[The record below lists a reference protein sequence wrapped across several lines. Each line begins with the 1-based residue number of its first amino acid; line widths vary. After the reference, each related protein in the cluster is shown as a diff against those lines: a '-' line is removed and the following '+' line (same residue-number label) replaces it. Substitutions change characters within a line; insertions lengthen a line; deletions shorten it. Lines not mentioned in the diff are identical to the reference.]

1 MPLKLEIVSP
11 ERMVYNDEVDM
22 VIVPG
27 RNGQLGIL
35 PHHTPLISSL
45 GVGELRIKK
54 GGTEESMLI
63 SGGFV
68 EVRPDKVIVMAD
80 LAEHS
85 DEIDEA
91 KAVEARKRAES
102 ELEQSRDPVDIARV
116 RAALQTALMR
126 DADRHAATLA
136 GLMQPCDQCGSRFAQ
151 LPVRIEIV
159 RASGPIGLPGDPAGT
174 SSNFSKGYAFCSSDH
189 AYAWARERRY
199 MLCNAAPTPFEE
211 GMQPFLPS

>member
-11 ERMVYNDEVDM
+11 ERRVYDDEVDM

-35 PHHTPLISSL
+35 PHHTRLISSL

-54 GGTEESMLI
+54 GGDEESLLI

-85 DEIDEA
+85 DEIDDD
-91 KAVEARKRAES
+91 ARGRGHVSAPRPSSSQQGSGRRRPRPCRAPD
-102 ELEQSRDPVDIARV
+102 RAHAR
-116 RAALQTALMR
+116 AH
-126 DADRHAATLA
+126 RH
-136 GLMQPCDQCGSRFAQ
+136 P
-151 LPVRIEIV
+151 P
-159 RASGPIGLPGDPAGT
+159 PLPGLGPPWMT
-174 SSNFSKGYAFCSSDH
+174 TY
-189 AYAWARERRY
+189 R
-199 MLCNAAPTPFEE
+199 
-211 GMQPFLPS
+211 

>member
-11 ERMVYNDEVDM
+11 ERRVYDDEVDM

-35 PHHTPLISSL
+35 PRHTRLISSL

-54 GGTEESMLI
+54 GGTEQSMLI

-85 DEIDEA
+85 EEIDEA
-91 KAVEARKRAES
+91 RAAEARKQAQA
-102 ELEQSRDPVDIARV
+102 ELEQAKDPVDIARV

-126 DADRHAATLA
+126 ERIATRRR
-136 GLMQPCDQCGSRFAQ
+136 SR
-151 LPVRIEIV
+151 
-159 RASGPIGLPGDPAGT
+159 G
-174 SSNFSKGYAFCSSDH
+174 
-189 AYAWARERRY
+189 
-199 MLCNAAPTPFEE
+199 
-211 GMQPFLPS
+211 

>member
-1 MPLKLEIVSP
+1 MPLQLEIVSP
-11 ERMVYNDEVDM
+11 ERRAYTDEVDM

-27 RNGQLGIL
+27 IDGQLGIL
-35 PHHTPLISSL
+35 PHHTRLISVL

-85 DEIDEA
+85 DEIDA
-91 KAVEARKRAES
+91 TRAAEARKRAEA
-102 ELEQSRDPVDIARV
+102 ELEQASDPVDIARV

-126 DADRHAATLA
+126 ERIATRRR
-136 GLMQPCDQCGSRFAQ
+136 SR
-151 LPVRIEIV
+151 
-159 RASGPIGLPGDPAGT
+159 G
-174 SSNFSKGYAFCSSDH
+174 
-189 AYAWARERRY
+189 
-199 MLCNAAPTPFEE
+199 
-211 GMQPFLPS
+211 

>member
-1 MPLKLEIVSP
+1 MPLQLEIVSP
-11 ERMVYNDEVDM
+11 ERRVFTDEVDM
-22 VIVPG
+22 VVVPG

-54 GGTEESMLI
+54 GGTEQSLLI

-91 KAVEARKRAES
+91 RAAAARKQAEA
-102 ELEQSRDPVDIARV
+102 ELQSAKDPVDIARV

-126 DADRHAATLA
+126 ERIATRRR
-136 GLMQPCDQCGSRFAQ
+136 SR
-151 LPVRIEIV
+151 
-159 RASGPIGLPGDPAGT
+159 G
-174 SSNFSKGYAFCSSDH
+174 
-189 AYAWARERRY
+189 
-199 MLCNAAPTPFEE
+199 
-211 GMQPFLPS
+211 

>member
-11 ERMVYNDEVDM
+11 ERRVYDDEVDM
-22 VIVPG
+22 VVVPG
-27 RNGQLGIL
+27 LNGQLGIL

-54 GGTEESMLI
+54 GGSEESMLI

-68 EVRPDKVIVMAD
+68 EVRPDKVVVMAD

-91 KAVEARKRAES
+91 RAVEARKQAQQQ
-102 ELEQSRDPVDIARV
+102 LEQATTSVDLARV

-126 DADRHAATLA
+126 ERIAVRRR
-136 GLMQPCDQCGSRFAQ
+136 SR
-151 LPVRIEIV
+151 
-159 RASGPIGLPGDPAGT
+159 G
-174 SSNFSKGYAFCSSDH
+174 
-189 AYAWARERRY
+189 
-199 MLCNAAPTPFEE
+199 
-211 GMQPFLPS
+211 

>member
-1 MPLKLEIVSP
+1 MPLRLEIVSP
-11 ERMVYNDEVDM
+11 ERRVYDDEVDM

-35 PHHTPLISSL
+35 PRHTPLISSL

-54 GGTEESMLI
+54 DGAEQSLLI

-91 KAVEARKRAES
+91 KAVEARKRAEA
-102 ELEQSRDPVDIARV
+102 ELGEVKDPVDIARV
-116 RAALQTALMR
+116 RASLQTALMR
-126 DADRHAATLA
+126 ERIATRRR
-136 GLMQPCDQCGSRFAQ
+136 SR
-151 LPVRIEIV
+151 
-159 RASGPIGLPGDPAGT
+159 G
-174 SSNFSKGYAFCSSDH
+174 
-189 AYAWARERRY
+189 
-199 MLCNAAPTPFEE
+199 
-211 GMQPFLPS
+211 